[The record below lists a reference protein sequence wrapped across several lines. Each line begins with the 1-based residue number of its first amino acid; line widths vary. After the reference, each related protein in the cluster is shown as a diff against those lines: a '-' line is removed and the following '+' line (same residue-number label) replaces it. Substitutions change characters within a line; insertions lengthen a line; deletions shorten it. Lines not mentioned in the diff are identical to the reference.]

1 MLICSSSSR
10 FWGMQDACFVK
21 YTQVEEYGEDEDEEG
36 DMEIGEAGSLE

>member
-1 MLICSSSSR
+1 
-10 FWGMQDACFVK
+10 MQDACFVK